1 MMMMMMRCIFWGVS
15 GKGGG
20 GGGGVVLILHS
31 HSPFSQQRSV
41 ISTPFHFL
49 PQYRIPC

>member
-1 MMMMMMRCIFWGVS
+1 MMMMMMMRCIFWGVS

-20 GGGGVVLILHS
+20 GGVVLILHS
-31 HSPFSQQRSV
+31 HSPFSQQMSV